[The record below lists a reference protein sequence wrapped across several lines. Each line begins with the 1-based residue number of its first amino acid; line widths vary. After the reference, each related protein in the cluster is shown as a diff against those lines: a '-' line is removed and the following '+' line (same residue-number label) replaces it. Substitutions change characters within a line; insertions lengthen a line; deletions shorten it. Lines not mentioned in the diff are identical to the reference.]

1 MLFIVASLCCATA
14 HSAATLAA
22 FRFFQGLGGAA
33 GIVISRAIVRDL
45 FEGYQAARVFS
56 MLLLVTGCG
65 PVFAPQIGAALLL
78 LTSWR
83 GVFLTLAI
91 CGSLLL
97 LVAMA
102 KIPETLHQGL
112 RNDLGF
118 RPALAS
124 MRRVATSVAFLQ
136 HALAASLGFGAIL
149 AYVAGASF
157 AIENVYH
164 ASAQEFGLLF
174 ALNACGLI
182 TASQVNAR
190 VVRRIGAQRLM
201 TGGLIA
207 MATSTV
213 ALLVVVTTHFG
224 GLSAVVIA
232 MFATMSS
239 NGFVGP
245 NATALSLQEFPE
257 VAGSASALLG
267 VAQFGLGAAVA
278 PIVGIRGSK
287 DIFPM
292 ALIMASMGV
301 GGLSARLALAK
312 RARRANHDATAPA
325 GVSSH
330 QVISPQIID

>member
-1 MLFIVASLCCATA
+1 VL
-14 HSAATLAA
+14 LAA

-33 GIVISRAIVRDL
+33 GIVIARAIVRDL

-56 MLLLVTGCG
+56 MLMLVTGCG
-65 PVFAPQIGAALLL
+65 PVFAPQIGAELLL

-83 GVFLTLAI
+83 GVFVTLAI
-91 CGSLLL
+91 CGSILLTL
-97 LVAMA
+97 AMT
-102 KIPETLHQGL
+102 KIPETLHHKL

-118 RPALAS
+118 RPAFAS
-124 MRRVATSVAFLQ
+124 MRRVATSIAFLQ
-136 HALAASLGFGAIL
+136 HALSASLGFGAIF

-182 TASQVNAR
+182 AGSQVNAR
-190 VVRRIGAQRLM
+190 VVRRFGAQRLM
-201 TGGLIA
+201 TGGLIGL
-207 MATSTV
+207 ATSAV
-213 ALLVVVTTHFG
+213 ALLVIVVTHFG
-224 GLSAVVIA
+224 GLTAVVIG
-232 MFATMSS
+232 MFATMTS

-245 NATALSLQEFPE
+245 NAMALSLQEFPD

-267 VAQFGLGAAVA
+267 LAQFGLGAAVA

-292 ALIMASMGV
+292 ALIMAAMGV

-312 RARRANHDATAPA
+312 RAKRVRLNGPPTTATA
-325 GVSSH
+325 SR
-330 QVISPQIID
+330 QIISPQVIK